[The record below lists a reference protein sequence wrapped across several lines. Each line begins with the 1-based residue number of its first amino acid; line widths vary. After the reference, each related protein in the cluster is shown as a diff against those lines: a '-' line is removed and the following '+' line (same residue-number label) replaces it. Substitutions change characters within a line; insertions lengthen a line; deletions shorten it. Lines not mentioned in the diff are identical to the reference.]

1 MYHFI
6 VNPASRSG
14 KGQKLWDKTIEPALK
29 KRGIKYKVHFSKKPG
44 DLTRLAKE
52 LTSDST
58 AKEPAHIV
66 VVGGDGTVNET
77 LQGMGANT
85 GTTISYIP
93 TGSSNDL
100 ARDLGFSKNPEE
112 ILDHLLDHAKYQY
125 MDAGMLSSSNGN
137 HLFAVSCGIGFD
149 AAVCQEANLSKVKKV
164 FNKIGLGK
172 LTYLGIAIKQLFAAK
187 AISCDLYLDD
197 KEPIH
202 LKKFLFIAMMNHR
215 YEGGG
220 FQFCPAAKSD
230 DGILDICVV
239 GSLPKLLILL
249 ALPTAFFGKHYMFP
263 RIDGYQAKKVH
274 IVTSDPL
281 WIHTDGEVIEKNSEI
296 TVSCIPDKIIL
307 RY

>member
-29 KRGIKYKVHFSKKPG
+29 KRGIKYKVYFSKKPG
-44 DLTRLAKE
+44 DLTHIARE
-52 LTSDST
+52 LTCPDT
-58 AKEPAHIV
+58 AGDVSHLV

-77 LQGMGANT
+77 LQGIEESSGVFI
-85 GTTISYIP
+85 GYIP

-100 ARDLGFSKNPEE
+100 GRDLGFSKNPEE
-112 ILDHLLDHAKYQY
+112 ILDHLLDHATLHNI
-125 MDAGMLSSSNGN
+125 DAGVLSSSNGN
-137 HLFAVSCGIGFD
+137 RMFAVSCGIGYD
-149 AAVCQEANLSKVKKV
+149 AAVCQEANISKIKKV

-172 LTYLGIAIKQLFAAK
+172 LTYLGIAVKQLFATK
-187 AISCDLYLDD
+187 TVSCDIYLDD

-202 LKKFLFIAMMNHR
+202 LKKFLFVAMMNHR

-220 FQFCPAAKSD
+220 FKFCPDAKSD
-230 DGILDICVV
+230 DGLLDLCVV
-239 GSLPKLLILL
+239 GSLPKLLILC

-263 RIDGYQAKKVH
+263 RIDAYKAASVR
-274 IVTSDPL
+274 IVTSVPL
-281 WIHTDGEVIEKNSEI
+281 WVHTDGEVIEKNSDI
-296 TVSCIPDKIIL
+296 TVSCASGRIRL